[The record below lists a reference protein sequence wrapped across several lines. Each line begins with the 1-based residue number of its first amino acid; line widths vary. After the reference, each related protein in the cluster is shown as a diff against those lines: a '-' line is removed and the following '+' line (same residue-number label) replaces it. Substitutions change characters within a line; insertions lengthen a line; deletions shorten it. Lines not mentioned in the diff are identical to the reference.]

1 MAYSV
6 VSKKTG
12 KTYYLHSKEVTLKGG
27 RQQVIYYFAGEV
39 KDGALDALPS
49 GYIVIEN
56 ERTGLDA
63 QERLVHTFINT
74 MTYFSCF
81 LDGRSVVYLRKEGA
95 RCPGRVRSRLS

>member
-27 RQQVIYYFAGEV
+27 RKQTIFFFAGEV
-39 KDGALDALPS
+39 KDGALDALPA

-56 ERTGLDA
+56 ERTGLPM
-63 QERLVHTFINT
+63 LKK
-74 MTYFSCF
+74 
-81 LDGRSVVYLRKEGA
+81 G
-95 RCPGRVRSRLS
+95 